1 MSHAARRPAF
11 TPRLRRCG
19 AGVLACAFVVATMA
33 AAAPPTGN
41 DAFGARIVVLVNQFR
56 VGANLPALLEDGRL
70 DALARE
76 HSMAMASAGR
86 LTHDGFRTRFERSGY
101 TLCVENIGWN
111 YATPEQQLAAWRN
124 SPGHDGNLRDPRV
137 LRMGA
142 GSSAG
147 YVTFIACR

>member
-1 MSHAARRPAF
+1 MPLVAGRPSF
-11 TPRLRRCG
+11 TPRLLRRG
-19 AGVLACAFVVATMA
+19 AGLLACALVVATVA
-33 AAAPPTGN
+33 AAAPIAGN
-41 DAFGARIVVLVNQFR
+41 DPFGARIVVLVNQFR
-56 VGANLPALLEDGRL
+56 VGANLPALIEDERL

-111 YATPEQQLAAWRN
+111 YATPEQQLAAWRS
-124 SPGHDGNLRDPRV
+124 SPGHDDNLRDPRV

-142 GSSAG
+142 GSAAG